1 MLIAQPFNHEHLNDV
16 YSRCLQFR
24 LCILEFPGSNLS
36 LEMEYLEMPH
46 SFSLLSTFR
55 KCQESIL
62 LDYMMT
68 TFFLILS
75 KLFFTNYPIIV

>member
-1 MLIAQPFNHEHLNDV
+1 MLIAQPINHEHLNDI
-16 YSRCLQFR
+16 YYRCLQFR
-24 LCILEFPGSNLS
+24 LCTLEFPGSNLS
-36 LEMEYLEMPH
+36 LEMRYLEVPH

-68 TFFLILS
+68 TFCLILS
-75 KLFFTNYPIIV
+75 KLFFTNYPIIM